1 VPVVARYPYFG
12 APPTHERRPAS
23 NEPALA
29 GKRVIL
35 STPDGFIH
43 DMRAVSEVQTDGA
56 GGAIVCILTELHYFE
71 QMYTSRRHQSVAWP
85 AYLVWVD

>member
-1 VPVVARYPYFG
+1 MPSYPYFG
-12 APPTHERRPAS
+12 APPVNERRPAA

-43 DMRAVSEVQTDGA
+43 DMRAVTEVQTDGR
-56 GGAIVCILTELHYFE
+56 GGAVVYILTEPHYFE
-71 QMYTSRRHQSVAWP
+71 QMFTSRQHKPVAWP
-85 AYLVWVD
+85 AHLVWVD

>member
-1 VPVVARYPYFG
+1 MANYPYFG
-12 APPTHERRPAS
+12 APPTHERRPAA

-43 DMRAVSEVQTDGA
+43 DMRAVSEVQTDGQ
-56 GGAIVCILTELHYFE
+56 GGAVVYILTESHYFE
-71 QMYTSRRHQSVAWP
+71 RKFTPRKHQPVAWP
-85 AYLVWVD
+85 VHLVWVD